1 MAQDQYTFNPQ
12 AYLAANPD
20 VAASGLDPWHHY
32 QTWGQNEGRQALF
45 NLDQINSAPAN
56 FKLAYDPEFGTEM
69 PVNYS
74 YDPGHVGRMGYVG
87 GDESTPGTYT
97 WIPSKYDFSGAKY
110 DPQNNA
116 YIMPS
121 GEIISGYDVA
131 TDTISNYI
139 PSLTTVDPSTIRY
152 GYRNQAYSGAG
163 NTGNFNFQGTSVT
176 SQDPWGEY
184 LVDPKTNTYLKDANG
199 YPIPVY
205 RQPSGGGFN
214 DWMTENGWI
223 LPAAMIAAGAGM
235 AAVGGAEAGGAYGSM
250 GGAPGMGGSM
260 GTGLTTGAGATGGM
274 TTGAGASGGLL
285 GAGSASGMAAT
296 QGAAGLGGAYLTG
309 ESGLTGAEALKYANR
324 ARQAVGLANT
334 LSKLVGGEGGK
345 SGLDLGKLANMLAP
359 SNTYKGLE
367 LAQITPKNPFLFTTP
382 GQTQVSEGSYDVS
395 GSNMANALRKKNYGN
410 G

>member
-56 FKLAYDPEFGTEM
+56 FKLAYDPESGTET

-163 NTGNFNFQGTSVT
+163 NTGNFNFQGTSVAN
-176 SQDPWGEY
+176 QDPWGEY

-235 AAVGGAEAGGAYGSM
+235 AAVGGAEAGV
-250 GGAPGMGGSM
+250 
-260 GTGLTTGAGATGGM
+260 GAGAELAGPTYGELGYTGLAEGMAGPTYAELGYTGLNNAEAIAAADAASKGM
-274 TTGAGASGGLL
+274 TLSD
-285 GAGSASGMAAT
+285 
-296 QGAAGLGGAYLTG
+296 
-309 ESGLTGAEALKYANR
+309 ALKYANR
-324 ARQAVGLANT
+324 TRQGLGLANT
-334 LSKLVGGEGGK
+334 LSKLIGGEGGK
-345 SGLDLGKLANMLAP
+345 SGLDLSKLANMLAP

-382 GQTQVSEGSYDVS
+382 GQTQATEGSYDVS